1 MKLNFL
7 LRFSTKPG
15 QHLKILGNSLELG
28 SNSIEDAVSMN
39 FLNNDYWRFS
49 FVVSPETIHAGKDIA
64 YFYIFEDQDGSQV
77 QDWGVHRKIS
87 LKDLHDGI
95 TVVDTWTDMGAVEN
109 TFYTS
114 PFNNVYQQSPS
125 AVEQTKLSANQIRFK
140 AIVPL
145 LPKNS
150 VLHLIG
156 NTMELGNWNQS
167 NAIPMKFD
175 GHAWFADVALDFSSP
190 SFEYKYAVKH
200 FNDISIKFEDGAN
213 RKFRISTLEENF
225 IIIHDGYAR
234 FNHTSW
240 KGTGIAIP
248 VFSLRSKKGLGVGE
262 FTDINMLV
270 DWASQVAV
278 KMVQL
283 LPVNDTTRTHTYM
296 DSYPYAAISAFALHP
311 LYVNLETI
319 AGKKHADK
327 IKSIVAFKDEL
338 NTSKGVDYDAVMKLK
353 WAGLSKLFDVL
364 HKETFDSSEYK
375 DFFQQNKY
383 WLVPY
388 AAYSYLRDLFGSA
401 NPDNWGKYALFNDD
415 LIKELCDYYA
425 PEFNK
430 IALHFF
436 IQYHLHCQLKSA
448 HDYANKH
455 GILLKGD
462 IAIGVHRHGVD
473 AWMQPELYNLDM
485 QAGAPPDDFAVSGQN
500 WGFPTY
506 NWKTM
511 KKDGYAWWQQR
522 FKQMSYY
529 FDAFRIDHILGFF
542 RIWSIPSH
550 AVEGI
555 MGHFVPA
562 IPVHRH
568 EFEQRGIVFDTD
580 RFCTPYITDAVL
592 WELAQGREKELKHFL
607 IYHEGNYRFKP
618 AFHSQRLIENYFA
631 AMPQTADNQSLMQ
644 LLFNLHSNVILW
656 KDEDRHDHFHFRFN
670 TAETLSYK
678 HLDDHAKKHLW
689 DLYVDYFFQRQDQ
702 IWKEEAMEKLP
713 ALKRS
718 TDMLVCGEDLGL
730 VPACLPGVMNS
741 IGFLSMEVQR
751 MPKQLEKSFFNPA
764 DAPYLSVVTPS
775 THDMSTIREWWE
787 EDRKQTQLFYNEQ
800 LGQFGSAPY
809 SAEPHLVKSILL
821 QHLWSPAMWSI
832 FQLQDLFAMNEGLR
846 LQLPSEERI
855 NIPGDSK
862 HYWRFR
868 MHISIEELSE
878 NEAFNNELSLYIKM
892 SGRA

>member
-1 MKLNFL
+1 

-15 QHLKILGNSLELG
+15 QQLKILGNC
-28 SNSIEDAVSMN
+28 IEFGNNVISDAVSMH
-39 FLNNDYWRFS
+39 FLNQDFWKVS
-49 FVVSPETIHAGKDIA
+49 VTISPETLNSGKDIS
-64 YFYIFEDQDGSQV
+64 YYYIFEDQHGAQI
-77 QDWGVHRKIS
+77 QDWGIHRIIK
-87 LKDLHDGI
+87 LNDLHDGLTAI
-95 TVVDTWTDMGAVEN
+95 DTWTDMGAVDN
-109 TFYTS
+109 TFYTA
-114 PFNNVYQQSPS
+114 PFTNVYQQSPT
-125 AVEQTKLSANQIRFK
+125 AAEQTKLISNKIRFK

-145 LPKNS
+145 LSKNA
-150 VLHLIG
+150 VIHLIG
-156 NTMELGNWNQS
+156 NTKELGSWNQS

-175 GHAWFADVALDFSSP
+175 GHAWFADLALDFTTATI
-190 SFEYKYAVKH
+190 EYKYAVKYPH
-200 FNDISIKFEDGAN
+200 DDSITFEDGVN
-213 RKFRISTLEENF
+213 RKLRTSALNEDFL
-225 IIIHDGYAR
+225 IIHDGYTR
-234 FNHTSW
+234 FNNSSW

-262 FTDINMLV
+262 FTDINLLV
-270 DWASQVAV
+270 DWAKSVSI

-311 LYVNLETI
+311 LYVNLESI

-327 IKSIVAFKDEL
+327 IKSIISSTETL
-338 NTSKGVDYDAVMKLK
+338 NASKGVDYDAVMKLK
-353 WAGLSKLFDVL
+353 WKGLSILFDAC
-364 HKETFDSSEYK
+364 HNETFESVDYK
-375 DFFQQNKY
+375 AFFQQNKY

-388 AAYSYLRDLFGSA
+388 AAYSYLRDLYGSA
-401 NPDNWGKYALFNDD
+401 NPADWGKYAIFNNE

-425 PEFNK
+425 ASFSK

-436 IQYHLHCQLKSA
+436 IQYHLHCQLKNA
-448 HDYANKH
+448 HDYANAN

-485 QAGAPPDDFAVSGQN
+485 QAGAPPDDFAVTGQN

-511 KKDGYAWWQQR
+511 KHDGYAWWQQR

-542 RIWSIPSH
+542 RIWSIPDH

-568 EFEQRGIVFDTD
+568 EFEQKGIGFDAD
-580 RFCTPYITDAVL
+580 RLCTPYITDSVL
-592 WELAQGREKELKHFL
+592 WEMAQGREKEIKHFL
-607 IYHEGNYRFKP
+607 LHYDGNYRFKP
-618 AFHSQRLIENYFA
+618 AFHSQRLVEKYFA
-631 AMPQTADNQSLMQ
+631 ELPETADNQSLKQ

-656 KDEDRHDHFHFRFN
+656 KEEDHHDHFHFRFN
-670 TAETLSYK
+670 AAETLSYK
-678 HLDDHAKKHLW
+678 HLDDHSKKHLW
-689 DLYVDYFFQRQDQ
+689 DLYVDYFFNRQDQ

-718 TDMLVCGEDLGL
+718 TEMLVCGEDLGL

-751 MPKQLEKSFFNPA
+751 MPKQLDSSFFDPA
-764 DAPYLSVVTPS
+764 KAPYLSVVTPS

-787 EDRKQTQLFYNEQ
+787 EDRAQSQLFYNNQ
-800 LGQFGSAPY
+800 LGQYGAAPHF
-809 SAEPHLVKSILL
+809 AEPHLVKSILL

-846 LQLPSEERI
+846 LPLPSEERI
-855 NIPGDSK
+855 NVPGDSK

-868 MHISIEELSE
+868 MHINIEELSE
-878 NEAFNNELSLYIKM
+878 NEAFNNELSSYIKM